1 MDNKPNA
8 ALINKTQF
16 DKNPNKT
23 LIGLNRTM
31 ELFRVFLKLIF
42 RNKLTGISFI
52 VCGLLVLV
60 AIFAPLIAP
69 YPSEGIGDVNLNN
82 IFLRPSSLHPF
93 GTDEMGRDILSR
105 VIFGTRISLI
115 ISTVTILVALLIAVP
130 IGLISGYYGGIID
143 EIIMRINDIFL
154 SFPPLLIAIIICSFT
169 GPSLKNACIAI
180 VIAWWPW
187 YSRIIR
193 AQVISLKEKPF
204 VKASKCIGSSDWY
217 IMFSHILPNTIA
229 PVIIQAS
236 LDMGSVILTVA
247 ALGFLGLGAQPPQP
261 EWGLIVSSAR
271 AYILDAWWYSTFPG
285 LAILVTVLSFNLI
298 GDGLREVLDPRTRGR
313 R

>member
-8 ALINKTQF
+8 TLTNKTQF
-16 DKNPNKT
+16 DKNLNTT
-23 LIGLNRTM
+23 LIRLKHTM
-31 ELFRVFLKLIF
+31 ESFWVFLKLIF

-52 VCGLLVLV
+52 VIGLLVLV

-69 YPSEGIGDVNLNN
+69 CPSEGLGDINLDNV
-82 IFLRPSSLHPF
+82 FLRPSLLHPF

-105 VIFGTRISLI
+105 VIFGTRISLVI
-115 ISTVTILVALLIAVP
+115 VTVTISLALLIGVP

-143 EIIMRINDIFL
+143 EIMMRITDMFL
-154 SFPPLLIAIIICSFT
+154 SFPPILIAIVISSFM
-169 GPSLKNACIAI
+169 GPSLENVVIAI

-193 AQVISLKEKPF
+193 AQVISLKERPF
-204 VKASKCIGSSDWY
+204 IKASKCIGSSDWY
-217 IMFSHILPNTIA
+217 IMFSHILPNVIA

-247 ALGFLGLGAQPPQP
+247 ALSFIGLGAQPPEP
-261 EWGLIVSSAR
+261 EWGLIVSSGR
-271 AYILDAWWYSTFPG
+271 SYLMDAWWYSTLPG
-285 LAILVTVLSFNLI
+285 LVILVTVLSFNLI
-298 GDGLREVLDPRTRGR
+298 GDGLREVLDPRTRMR
-313 R
+313 

>member
-16 DKNPNKT
+16 NKNLKIT
-23 LIGLNRTM
+23 LIRLKRTM
-31 ELFRVFLKLIF
+31 EPFWAFLKLIF
-42 RNKLTGISFI
+42 RNKLTGFAFI
-52 VCGLLVLV
+52 ICGLLVLA

-69 YPSEGIGDVNLNN
+69 YPSEAIGDVNLNN
-82 IFLRPSSLHPF
+82 ILLRPSSLHPF

-115 ISTVTILVALLIAVP
+115 ISAVTVLVALLIAVP

-143 EIIMRINDIFL
+143 EIVMRINDIFL
-154 SFPPLLIAIIICSFT
+154 SFPPLLVAIVIASFT
-169 GPSLKNACIAI
+169 GPSLTNACIAI

-187 YSRIIR
+187 YCRIIR

-204 VKASKCIGSSDWY
+204 IRASKCIGSSDWY

-247 ALGFLGLGAQPPQP
+247 ALGFLGLGAQPPRP
-261 EWGLIVSSAR
+261 EWGLIVSSGR
-271 AYILDAWWYSTFPG
+271 AYILEAWWYSTFPG

-298 GDGLREVLDPRTRGR
+298 GDGLRETLDPRTRERG
-313 R
+313 